1 MFWLSFLMDRFCSI
15 ATGYVD
21 FFLPEVSLPADC
33 AYSTSPSISSR
44 RIRRRLPCDGCMWE
58 QDQCVETSYFKM
70 DEQPQND
77 VTTSDETS
85 PFPPPYAT
93 KEGPNGVGGLAY
105 TIEATESLSL
115 IAKFNVR
122 HSLELVN
129 AGQLSAWL
137 NRFRQLDSRL
147 LQ

>member
-1 MFWLSFLMDRFCSI
+1 MD
-15 ATGYVD
+15 
-21 FFLPEVSLPADC
+21 
-33 AYSTSPSISSR
+33 
-44 RIRRRLPCDGCMWE
+44 
-58 QDQCVETSYFKM
+58 DQSQNETAAP
-70 DEQPQND
+70 DEP
-77 VTTSDETS
+77 S

-115 IAKFNVR
+115 ITKFNTR
-122 HSLELVN
+122 HSLEPDN
-129 AGQLSAWL
+129 AGRLSAWL